1 MDITVV
7 GTSVKPL
14 VFNRR
19 NVIILCDAVSL
30 LSFSS
35 WRDFIAFNPNGVA
48 ALPSPKILAAIFDE
62 IYPKLSW
69 FFGIS
74 LNIFPSIGYR
84 ILDILFNNPLSLA
97 IVIIPSHKT
106 ITGNMLINISKLF
119 FALVIISSL
128 TALILPLI
136 NINENHILFI
146 I

>member
-1 MDITVV
+1 MDIRVANIVDVIIDVGFMLLYSILMDITVV

-69 FFGIS
+69 F
-74 LNIFPSIGYR
+74 
-84 ILDILFNNPLSLA
+84 
-97 IVIIPSHKT
+97 
-106 ITGNMLINISKLF
+106 
-119 FALVIISSL
+119 LVYL
-128 TALILPLI
+128 
-136 NINENHILFI
+136 
-146 I
+146 